1 MTDLTEAYRKTILE
15 MEKSKYKT
23 RFLRGKSLY
32 EWAIIWF
39 KTDND
44 TFFDRYGFNFNP
56 HEYEDLYE
64 IARRDVYPEEYRELP
79 LDMVNMVKVTYSVK
93 RTDFE
98 SCDDCV
104 HSGDSLEICKMRL
117 CYHAINE
124 LRDCY
129 ERKEE
134 KND

>member
-1 MTDLTEAYRKTILE
+1 MSGRLSGLKQTMIHFSTYMDSISIRTSMKIC
-15 MEKSKYKT
+15 MKS
-23 RFLRGKSLY
+23 
-32 EWAIIWF
+32 
-39 KTDND
+39 
-44 TFFDRYGFNFNP
+44 
-56 HEYEDLYE
+56 
-64 IARRDVYPEEYRELP
+64 PEETSILKSIGSDHMDKVE
-79 LDMVNMVKVTYSVK
+79 VTYSVN

-104 HSGDSLEICKMRL
+104 HYGDSLEMCKMRL
-117 CYHAINE
+117 CYHAIDK

>member
-1 MTDLTEAYRKTILE
+1 M
-15 MEKSKYKT
+15 
-23 RFLRGKSLY
+23 
-32 EWAIIWF
+32 
-39 KTDND
+39 
-44 TFFDRYGFNFNP
+44 DRV
-56 HEYEDLYE
+56 E
-64 IARRDVYPEEYRELP
+64 
-79 LDMVNMVKVTYSVK
+79 VTYSVN

-104 HSGDSLEICKMRL
+104 YSGDSIEICKMRL

-134 KND
+134 KNGTGKDAYGAD